1 MTALWRAAVNQTS
14 AAEFTYLL
22 PPVII
27 NCCFVSTCAA
37 GIPYVA
43 RSQLGGRRDM
53 ASLLRIAVTGCS
65 VPALGAVLP
74 PKVHSTKMPCLRMF
88 GTHQALW
95 SQAAPKPGKWLLQI
109 IPCLKIPADMLAQKN
124 LKKET
129 LKSCQWLAVQFYASF
144 QGFITKVFVF
154 ILSAVDPST
163 LQR

>member
-1 MTALWRAAVNQTS
+1 MTVLWRAAVLRTS

-27 NCCFVSTCAA
+27 NCRFVSPCAA

-43 RSQLGGRRDM
+43 RSRLGGRGDM
-53 ASLLRIAVTGCS
+53 ASLLRVAVTGCS

-95 SQAAPKPGKWLLQI
+95 SQAALKPGKWLLQI
-109 IPCLKIPADMLAQKN
+109 IPCLKIHLDMLA
-124 LKKET
+124 
-129 LKSCQWLAVQFYASF
+129 
-144 QGFITKVFVF
+144 
-154 ILSAVDPST
+154 
-163 LQR
+163 